1 MKEATGELN
10 MTVITLVAIAAIAAV
25 FYFIVWP
32 LVQQTLVSQ
41 TCRTTYG
48 PNFVARKK
56 TTNNVAQEADN
67 GNGGQAKVYKW
78 ECGLKNGNSYT
89 NCDSVDY

>member
-25 FYFIVWP
+25 FYFVLWP
-32 LVQQTLVSQ
+32 LVQQQLVSQ

-48 PNFVARKK
+48 PDYSAYKQ
-56 TTNNVAQEADN
+56 TSGNNEQSYN
-67 GNGGQAKVYKW
+67 QGQSQATVSKW
-78 ECGLKNGNSYT
+78 KCCKGSANT
-89 NCDSVDY
+89 NCKNID